1 MPAPTRKAAKAEPAE
16 AVVLTN
22 PVDQAEAD
30 RVAYDAVFARACLEC
45 SDMMAHDAEAHRLA
59 AEVLS
64 ATNLPDREDAY
75 RRLDQVV
82 DLKLRNLL
90 ASRSKA
96 ERFHTH
102 PATIASHVCPKRGRV
117 LIVAVLTGKK
127 RRVSRQSIEFTIKGA
142 K

>member
-1 MPAPTRKAAKAEPAE
+1 MPAPTKKPVPAE
-16 AVVLTN
+16 AVTLTT
-22 PVDQAEAD
+22 PVDPYEAD

-59 AEVLS
+59 AEVLAAKS
-64 ATNLPDREDAY
+64 LTDREDAY

-90 ASRSKA
+90 ASRSKGD
-96 ERFHTH
+96 RFHTH
-102 PATIASHVCPKRGRV
+102 PATVASHVCPKRGRV
-117 LIVAVLTGKK
+117 LIVAILSGKK
-127 RRVSRQSIEFTIKGA
+127 RRTSRQSIEFTIKGA